1 MTDRFDIYRNIH
13 MGLRACMMEVLL
25 AVGRMD
31 PEDVAELG
39 TVLGQV
45 RFLLRFCQMHLKKED
60 KFLHPAME
68 ARAPGSTAHIAAEH
82 AEHIAAFTTLEAAV
96 VAVEQAPD
104 GARLNPA
111 LALYKQLALFV
122 GENFVH
128 MHIEETDHNEV
139 LWRTHSDAEII
150 AIEQTIIA
158 SLTPEDKPTSLRW
171 MLPALSPQVRGM
183 MVAMLGQQ
191 LPPEAMAG
199 LLQML
204 KPHLSDANWGKLT
217 KALESVP
224 AAA

>member
-45 RFLLRFCQMHLKKED
+45 RFLVRFCQMHLKKED
-60 KFLHPAME
+60 KFVHPAME

-82 AEHIAAFTTLEAAV
+82 EEHIAAFVTLEAAV
-96 VAVEQAPD
+96 VAVEQAPQ
-104 GARLNPA
+104 GARLGAA

-139 LWRTHSDAEII
+139 LWRTHSDAEIM
-150 AIEQTIIA
+150 AIEQAIIA
-158 SLTPEDKPTSLRW
+158 SLTPEDKPSSLRW

-183 MVAMLGQQ
+183 MAGMLAQN

-199 LLQML
+199 ILEML
-204 KPHLSDANWGKLT
+204 KPHLSDTNWAKLI
-217 KALESVP
+217 KALDQVP

>member
-1 MTDRFDIYRNIH
+1 MSERFDIYRNIH

-82 AEHIAAFTTLEAAV
+82 EEHLAAFATLEAAV
-96 VAVEQAPD
+96 VAVEQAGD
-104 GARLNPA
+104 GTRLKPA
-111 LALYKQLALFV
+111 LALYKQLSLFV

-128 MHIEETDHNEV
+128 MHIEETEHNEV

-150 AIEQTIIA
+150 AIEQAIIA

-171 MLPALSPQVRGM
+171 MLPALSPQVRAM
-183 MVAMLGQQ
+183 MVGMLAQH
-191 LPPEAMAG
+191 LPPDAMAG

-204 KPHLSDANWGKLT
+204 KPHLSGTNWGKLT
-217 KALESVP
+217 KALDKMPV
-224 AAA
+224 AA

>member
-1 MTDRFDIYRNIH
+1 MTERFDIYRNIH

-39 TVLGQV
+39 SVLGQV
-45 RFLLRFCQMHLKKED
+45 RFLLRFCQLHLKKED
-60 KFLHPAME
+60 KFVHPAME

-82 AEHIAAFTTLEAAV
+82 EEHLAAFTTLEAAV
-96 VAVEQAPD
+96 VAVEQAAE
-104 GARLNPA
+104 GTRLKPA

-150 AIEQTIIA
+150 AIEHAIIA
-158 SLTPEDKPTSLRW
+158 SITPEDKPLTLRW
-171 MLPALSPQVRGM
+171 MLPALSPQVRAM
-183 MVAMLGQQ
+183 MVGMLRAN
-191 LPPEAMAG
+191 LPPEAMTGIMA
-199 LLQML
+199 ML
-204 KPHLSDANWGKLT
+204 KPHLSETNWGKLT

>member
-1 MTDRFDIYRNIH
+1 MSERFDIYRNIH

-31 PEDVAELG
+31 PDDIAELG

-45 RFLLRFCQMHLKKED
+45 RFLLRFCQLHLKKEE
-60 KFLHPAME
+60 KFVHPAME
-68 ARAPGSTAHIAAEH
+68 ARAPGSTTHIASDH
-82 AEHIAAFTTLEAAV
+82 GDHLKAFEELEAAV

-104 GARLNPA
+104 GARLKPV

-139 LWRTHSDAEII
+139 LWRTHCDQEII
-150 AIEQTIIA
+150 AIEHAIIG
-158 SLTPEDKPTSLRW
+158 SLAPEDKPLTLRW
-171 MLPALSPQVRGM
+171 MLPALSPQVRAM
-183 MVAMLGQQ
+183 MVGMLRANLPAEAIAGIMAMLK
-191 LPPEAMAG
+191 AN
-199 LLQML
+199 
-204 KPHLSDANWGKLT
+204 LSDTNWRKLT
-217 KALESVP
+217 EALDKLP

>member
-1 MTDRFDIYRNIH
+1 MSERFDIYRNIH
-13 MGLRACMMEVLL
+13 MGVRACMMEVLL

-39 TVLGQV
+39 SVLGQV

-82 AEHIAAFTTLEAAV
+82 EEHLAAFTTLEAAV

-104 GARLNPA
+104 GARLKPA
-111 LALYKQLALFV
+111 LALYKQLSLFV

-150 AIEQTIIA
+150 AIEQAIIA

-171 MLPALSPQVRGM
+171 MLPALSPQVRAM
-183 MVAMLGQQ
+183 MLGMLSQQ
-191 LPPEAMAG
+191 LPPEAMTG

-217 KALESVP
+217 KALDKVP

>member
-13 MGLRACMMEVLL
+13 MGLRACMMETLL

-31 PEDVAELG
+31 PADVAELG

-45 RFLLRFCQMHLKKED
+45 RFLLRFCQLHLKKED

-68 ARAPGSTAHIAAEH
+68 ARAPGSTAHIASEH
-82 AEHIAAFTTLEAAV
+82 LEHIAAFTTLEAAV

-104 GARLNPA
+104 GARLKPS

-139 LWRTHSDAEII
+139 LWRTHSDQEII
-150 AIEQTIIA
+150 AIEHAIIA
-158 SLTPEDKPTSLRW
+158 SITPEDKPLTLRW
-171 MLPALSPQVRGM
+171 MLPALSPDVRAMMMGM
-183 MVAMLGQQ
+183 LRAN
-191 LPPEAMAG
+191 LPPEATAGIMA
-199 LLQML
+199 ML
-204 KPHLSDANWGKLT
+204 KAHLSDTNWRKLT
-217 KALESVP
+217 EALEKRFV
-224 AAA
+224 AA

>member
-1 MTDRFDIYRNIH
+1 MSERFDIYRNIH

-31 PEDVAELG
+31 PQDVAELG

-45 RFLLRFCQMHLKKED
+45 RFLLRFCQLHLKKEE
-60 KFLHPAME
+60 KFVHPAME
-68 ARAPGSTAHIAAEH
+68 ARAPGSTTHIASDHGDHLRALE
-82 AEHIAAFTTLEAAV
+82 ELEAAV
-96 VAVEQAPD
+96 VAVEQAAD
-104 GARLNPA
+104 GARQKPA

-139 LWRTHSDAEII
+139 LWRTHCDQEII
-150 AIEQTIIA
+150 AIEHAIIA
-158 SLTPEDKPTSLRW
+158 SLEPEDKPLTLRW
-171 MLPALSPQVRGM
+171 MLPALSPQVRAM
-183 MVAMLGQQ
+183 MVGMLRAN

-199 LLQML
+199 IMAML
-204 KPHLSDANWGKLT
+204 KAHLSDANWRKLT
-217 KALESVP
+217 EALDRMP

>member
-1 MTDRFDIYRNIH
+1 MTNRFDIYRNIH

-45 RFLLRFCQMHLKKED
+45 RFLVRFCQMHLKKED
-60 KFLHPAME
+60 KFVHPAME

-82 AEHIAAFTTLEAAV
+82 EEHIAAFASLETAV
-96 VAVEQAPD
+96 VAVEQAPE
-104 GARLNPA
+104 GARLEPA

-139 LWRTHSDAEII
+139 LWRTHSDAEIM
-150 AIEQTIIA
+150 AIEQAIIA

-183 MVAMLGQQ
+183 MVGMLSQN

-199 LLQML
+199 ILQLL
-204 KPHLSDANWGKLT
+204 KPHLSEANWGKLT
-217 KALESVP
+217 KALEAVP